1 MAGFFK
7 NLFDSLKLS
16 DEDDDNFEDYS
27 FSSKSDKPVREEK
40 PKKMQDVP
48 ERSDRA
54 ERPAQRPSSMP
65 SSDGPQVRKAF
76 SASNY
81 GTATYI
87 ENRGSGKT
95 LRMERGEGRS
105 KVVPIKTTPQ
115 GLEVCVMKPKNF
127 DDSQDICDVLLS
139 NCVAIINLE
148 ENDLALSQRIMD
160 FIYGSVYSINAKF
173 FQISDRIFIAAPSA
187 VDVSGDYNDILA
199 QTGYDAPLLN
209 KSM

>member
-16 DEDDDNFEDYS
+16 DEDDDNFSDDYS
-27 FSSKSDKPVREEK
+27 FSSKPEKTVRDEK
-40 PKKMQDVP
+40 PKKNT
-48 ERSDRA
+48 ETSDR
-54 ERPAQRPSSMP
+54 PVQRVPSASA
-65 SSDGPQVRKAF
+65 SSDGPSVRKAF

-81 GTATYI
+81 GAATYI
-87 ENRGSGKT
+87 ENRGSSKT

-105 KVVPIKTTPQ
+105 KVVQIQTTSS
-115 GLEVCVMKPKNF
+115 GSEVCVMKPKTF
-127 DDSQDICDVLLS
+127 EDSQDICDVLLS
-139 NCVAIINLE
+139 NCVAVINLE

-173 FQISDRIFIAAPSA
+173 IQISDRIFIAAPST

-199 QTGYDAPLLN
+199 QSGCAAPLLN
-209 KSM
+209 KSI

>member
-7 NLFDSLKLS
+7 SLMDSLKLQ
-16 DEDDDNFEDYS
+16 DEDEAFEDYERS
-27 FSSKSDKPVREEK
+27 TRSEKAVREDKPKKVQEPVDKPV
-40 PKKMQDVP
+40 Q
-48 ERSDRA
+48 
-54 ERPAQRPSSMP
+54 QRPSASTTGEGG
-65 SSDGPQVRKAF
+65 SQVRKAF

-81 GTATYI
+81 NTTTYI
-87 ENRGSGKT
+87 ESRGSGKT
-95 LRMERGEGRS
+95 LRMERDGGRS
-105 KVVPIKTTPQ
+105 KVVPIRTTSA

-148 ENDLALSQRIMD
+148 DNELALSQRIMD
-160 FIYGSVYSINAKF
+160 FIYGAVYSINAKF
-173 FQISDRIFIAAPSA
+173 FQISDRIFIAAPSG

-199 QTGYDAPLLN
+199 QTGYDTPILN